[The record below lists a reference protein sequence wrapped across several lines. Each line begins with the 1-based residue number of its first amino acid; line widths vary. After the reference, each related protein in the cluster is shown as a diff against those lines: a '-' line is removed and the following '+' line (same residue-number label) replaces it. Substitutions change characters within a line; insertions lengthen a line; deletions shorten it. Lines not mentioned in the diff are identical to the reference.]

1 MTEFRPNTTPTM
13 PGHVPAK
20 RRRRWV
26 APTAIG
32 AVALLAGVGIGAAG
46 EKTEVVTVEAE
57 PITKTVTE
65 EVEVTPQSCLDAL
78 DSAETLI
85 TTATDVGLLASEF
98 IDFIPRAF
106 EAGMNYDAVEA
117 EAIITEMDAKTAE
130 VEAMD
135 ATALRADLDAKTA
148 QCRGAGV

>member
-1 MTEFRPNTTPTM
+1 MSYNENSYPEY

-20 RRRRWV
+20 RRRRWI

-65 EVEVTPQSCLDAL
+65 EVEVQVTPEACIEYIALSEQVYTLSSDMVGYSMDMLDAV
-78 DSAETLI
+78 DTVDVAAAE
-85 TTATDVGLLASEF
+85 AAV
-98 IDFIPRAF
+98 
-106 EAGMNYDAVEA
+106 AGMDRVN
-117 EAIITEMDAKTAE
+117 T
-130 VEAMD
+130 
-135 ATALRADLDAKTA
+135 DLDAISDDVVATKEA
-148 QCRGAGV
+148 CRGEGA